1 MNDAQER
8 IEALLDVL
16 KSPNSKVNSYL
27 RDKLYRKGYL
37 MKSMVDR
44 SYSIT
49 DYGEEF
55 LKDLEKAMTIV
66 EFRDSELTN
75 VSDKVSETNGEH
87 SDFEVS

>member
-8 IEALLDVL
+8 IEALLDIL
-16 KSPNSKVNSYL
+16 KSPNSNVNSYL

-44 SYSIT
+44 SYSVT

-55 LKDLEKAMTIV
+55 LKDLERAY
-66 EFRDSELTN
+66 ELTN
-75 VSDKVSETNGEH
+75 VSDNIASERSEA
-87 SDFEVS
+87 

>member
-8 IEALLDVL
+8 IEALLDIL

-44 SYSIT
+44 SYSVT

-55 LKDLEKAMTIV
+55 LKDLERAMTLV
-66 EFRDSELTN
+66 EFKDESELTN
-75 VSDKVSETNGEH
+75 VSDNIASERSEA
-87 SDFEVS
+87 

>member
-8 IEALLDVL
+8 IEALLDIL

-27 RDKLYRKGYL
+27 RNKLYRKGYL

-44 SYSIT
+44 SYSVT

-55 LKDLEKAMTIV
+55 LKDLERAMTLV
-66 EFRDSELTN
+66 EFRDNELSKE
-75 VSDKVSETNGEH
+75 SDNKEAQTP
-87 SDFEVS
+87 

>member
-8 IEALLDVL
+8 IEALLDIL

-27 RDKLYRKGYL
+27 RNKLYRKGYL

-44 SYSIT
+44 SYSVT

-55 LKDLEKAMTIV
+55 LKDLERAMTLV
-66 EFRDSELTN
+66 EFRNNEFVTAN
-75 VSDKVSETNGEH
+75 DKEAKTL
-87 SDFEVS
+87 

>member
-8 IEALLDVL
+8 IEALLSIL
-16 KSPNSKVNSYL
+16 KSPNAKVNSYL

-44 SYSIT
+44 SYSVT

-55 LKDLEKAMTIV
+55 LKDLERAMTLV
-66 EFRDSELTN
+66 EFRDNELTN
-75 VSDKVSETNGEH
+75 VSDKEEAQTH
-87 SDFEVS
+87 

>member
-8 IEALLDVL
+8 IEALLDIL

-27 RDKLYRKGYL
+27 RNKLYRKGYL

-44 SYSIT
+44 SYSVT

-55 LKDLEKAMTIV
+55 LKDLERAMTLV
-66 EFRDSELTN
+66 EFKDESELTN
-75 VSDKVSETNGEH
+75 VSDNIASERSEA
-87 SDFEVS
+87 